1 MSRRW
6 NHPYEDGAPAK
17 SARAQALS
25 QEVAAARAANHNAKL
40 NQLADEATALK
51 AYFDALRPRA
61 LAQAEVQQARQAYL
75 ARVSSLRQASGSAPP
90 PQRAQER
97 PQRDDH
103 PEGND
108 QRARG
113 LDCERRCRQR
123 DSRRSRVVPG
133 LALRQGERAVAAAF
147 GLQARR

>member
-17 SARAQALS
+17 SARAQVLS

-61 LAQAEVQQARQAYL
+61 LAPGRGAAGAAGVPRP
-75 ARVSSLRQASGSAPP
+75 RV
-90 PQRAQER
+90 
-97 PQRDDH
+97 
-103 PEGND
+103 
-108 QRARG
+108 
-113 LDCERRCRQR
+113 
-123 DSRRSRVVPG
+123 
-133 LALRQGERAVAAAF
+133 
-147 GLQARR
+147 